1 MLLHLFEVGA
11 PWLFSK
17 DAAGGY
23 KKHINRHDN
32 VTNMKVSKQGKLI
45 FSTADPVCAAQILNL
60 EKIQETPIST
70 GVTFENITERFLI
83 FDIPTNLQLSELADE
98 IMNKNDMEV
107 VELRRFVK
115 LNSTQEFSPEVKKTS
130 EDESSVRKKKL
141 KCLLQRDL
149 WNINSVFATKQS
161 F

>member
-1 MLLHLFEVGA
+1 MK
-11 PWLFSK
+11 FS
-17 DAAGGY
+17 
-23 KKHINRHDN
+23 R
-32 VTNMKVSKQGKLI
+32 QGKVI

-60 EKIQETPIST
+60 EKIQETPVST

-115 LNSTQEFSPEVKKTS
+115 LNSTQELRYDPGNFL
-130 EDESSVRKKKL
+130 D
-141 KCLLQRDL
+141 
-149 WNINSVFATKQS
+149 
-161 F
+161 